1 MIKHVEDSH
10 VNLSPARLEAFSDAV
25 LAIVITISV
34 LAIRIPSAPT
44 FESILAV
51 LPVLIVYAISFHMI
65 GTYWNNHH
73 HLLRAAKHISSGVM
87 WSNLYLLFWLSIIP
101 ITTAWLGE
109 NYLDHLPVAL
119 YAFVLLMAALAYT
132 LLQWQ
137 VLEHNENK
145 EMVRQELKRRPKG
158 IASLVCYTLAV
169 LTAFYYPV
177 ISYGFIAIVSLMW
190 FIPDTRIEK
199 FI

>member
-1 MIKHVEDSH
+1 M
-10 VNLSPARLEAFSDAV
+10 NLSPARLEAFSDAV
-25 LAIVITISV
+25 LAIIITISV

-44 FESILAV
+44 LESILAIV
-51 LPVLIVYAISFHMI
+51 PVFIVYAISFQMV

-109 NYLDHLPVAL
+109 NYLSHLPAAL

-145 EMVRQELKRRPKG
+145 DMVHEELKRRPKG
-158 IASLVCYTLAV
+158 IASLVCYILAV
-169 LTAFYYPV
+169 LAAFYNPL
-177 ISYGFIAIVSLMW
+177 ISYALIALVSLLW
-190 FIPDTRIEK
+190 FIPDKRIEK